1 MVING
6 GLKMSNSDNKNYK
19 VRSFVINKNVLAKL
33 QLEANMK
40 DRTLNWLVNHILE
53 RWVQKS

>member
-53 RWVQKS
+53 SWVQKS

>member
-1 MVING
+1 MAN
-6 GLKMSNSDNKNYK
+6 NDNKNYK

-33 QLEANMK
+33 QIEANKK

-53 RWVQKS
+53 NWVKNA